1 MVHKN
6 PRAAVYTLGCRVNQY
21 ESDAVEE
28 ELISLGFEVRPFTEL
43 CDVYIINT
51 CAVTAESERKSRQII
66 RRASAANP
74 EAYILVMI
82 ALHSG
87 QTLLLHDVN
96 ASEICFLGFSEF
108 GTIRDTYTIG
118 YQQFEKEFDFVF
130 KTLHTHGWQGIE
142 SEQNNRCI
150 PVLQTFGSDGQ
161 KHRLYVWRQILD
173 KTQKINKIVLPVNLS
188 IHIVAMSFGL

>member
-1 MVHKN
+1 MIMQKKYLLMDLSKFFDNAVFQPIPAVSNVQIGIDGLYLIESIFSPKICTYENIDFQIQKN
-6 PRAAVYTLGCRVNQY
+6 T
-21 ESDAVEE
+21 E
-28 ELISLGFEVRPFTEL
+28 GFDNL
-43 CDVYIINT
+43 SCD
-51 CAVTAESERKSRQII
+51 
-66 RRASAANP
+66 
-74 EAYILVMI
+74 
-82 ALHSG
+82 G

-130 KTLHTHGWQGIE
+130 KTLHTHGWQGVE